1 MARRCDYVRGPA
13 ARTNASAPSQANMR
27 DRETRESHWRS
38 LTLIP
43 VWDLKTP
50 TRHDTATCAPPLTP
64 NNQCW
69 LCRGESAF
77 TRMGVFRSRLSSTPN
92 KRNINIELG
101 GRGGGGTSIIQ
112 MGVFRSHTGNTCCVQ
127 QRHRYWPGSNGA
139 VCACACVCVC
149 VCVYKRACA
158 GVRLRVFV
166 RA

>member
-101 GRGGGGTSIIQ
+101 GRGGGGTSIVQ
-112 MGVFRSHTGNTCCVQ
+112 MGVFRSHTGSPETRVA
-127 QRHRYWPGSNGA
+127 SNNGIDTGPA
-139 VCACACVCVC
+139 TMEPSVRVRVCVCVC
-149 VCVYKRACA
+149 VCV
-158 GVRLRVFV
+158 
-166 RA
+166 